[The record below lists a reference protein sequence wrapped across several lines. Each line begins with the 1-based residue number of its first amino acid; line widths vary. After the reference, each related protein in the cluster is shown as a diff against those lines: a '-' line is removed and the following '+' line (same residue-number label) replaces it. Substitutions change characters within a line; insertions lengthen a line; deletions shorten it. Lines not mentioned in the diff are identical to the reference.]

1 MLKDIKHLSGWVMLV
16 VARELWI
23 LLGKGIKMQ
32 RSICV
37 NKTCQCDLDCDLK
50 PTLQTDAK
58 YEVMLL

>member
-1 MLKDIKHLSGWVMLV
+1 MLV